1 MLKLTGVMIVL
12 GAFVVATPSQA
23 RSTDLECFPLPQLEQ
38 ALGARYGEMQRFRA
52 RERDGV
58 EYRLYVNGQTG
69 TWSWVGIPSGANI
82 ACMMFSGS
90 GTQAPAVGDKP
101 VSKGDEVLF

>member
-1 MLKLTGVMIVL
+1 MFRMAPAVIAA
-12 GAFVVATPSQA
+12 AFAFPTPADA
-23 RSTDLECFPLPQLEQ
+23 RNALECYPLRQLEQ
-38 ALGARYGEMQRFRA
+38 ALTARYGEMQQFRA

-90 GTQAPAVGDKP
+90 GTQGPASSDKP
-101 VSKGDEVLF
+101 AAGGDDVLF